1 MKCLLAV
8 VALVGGVSS
17 AAHAA
22 TILPLD
28 PGFDDTAF
36 RAACSAAGGGTGDQ
50 GCESAVAQIR
60 AGDGDGGGRAENEL
74 IVQDI
79 AVNPGGVAKPTIS
92 QQSHFALVDGTTYL
106 FSLAYDAAQE
116 QLALTFGATRDA
128 NSGLLVGG
136 TTVSGAEDLAG
147 LETLFVRTNAGSR
160 GSVALTN
167 LSFDGMSLP
176 DLSGPQQ
183 YLAVGGIDTTNSFVI
198 EGEAT
203 FDFIGTKKPRSNPIA
218 EFKFTNVPLE
228 VAPVPL
234 PAAGVL
240 LLAGVAGLGAL
251 GARRRVRA

>member
-1 MKCLLAV
+1 
-8 VALVGGVSS
+8 
-17 AAHAA
+17 
-22 TILPLD
+22 
-28 PGFDDTAF
+28 
-36 RAACSAAGGGTGDQ
+36 
-50 GCESAVAQIR
+50 
-60 AGDGDGGGRAENEL
+60 
-74 IVQDI
+74 
-79 AVNPGGVAKPTIS
+79 
-92 QQSHFALVDGTTYL
+92 
-106 FSLAYDAAQE
+106 
-116 QLALTFGATRDA
+116 
-128 NSGLLVGG
+128 
-136 TTVSGAEDLAG
+136 
-147 LETLFVRTNAGSR
+147 
-160 GSVALTN
+160 
-167 LSFDGMSLP
+167 MSLP